1 MQTSFLLKIA
11 HVSVCAGCLLAA
23 NAAAQNFPT
32 KPIRIVTAE
41 PGGGNDLAA
50 RLLAQG
56 LTAAFGQ
63 QVIVEARGG
72 GNGALAAQAVSKAAP
87 DGHTLLLYSSALWIL
102 PLMKSVAWDPE
113 KDFSP
118 VILAAMAPNIL
129 VVHPSLPVASVKA
142 LAALARARPG
152 ELNYATGAS
161 GSAMH
166 LGAELFKS
174 MTGAD
179 IVRVPF
185 KGTSYGLTALMA
197 GQVQL
202 MFPAAGGA
210 MLHVKSGRLK
220 GLAVTSARP
229 TELAPGMPTMASAG
243 LPGFEAVSVYG
254 MFAPAK
260 TPADIVA
267 KVNQESQRVLARA
280 DVRER
285 FFSAGVETLGSTPEE
300 FSMTMKSDLV
310 RWGKLI
316 RDAGIR
322 VE

>member
-1 MQTSFLLKIA
+1 MPTQYKIIGVLAGMMLGAMLAVAQT
-11 HVSVCAGCLLAA
+11 
-23 NAAAQNFPT
+23 FPV
-32 KPIRIVTAE
+32 KPVRIVTAE

-56 LTAAFGQ
+56 LTSAFGQ
-63 QVIVEARGG
+63 QVLVEAKGG
-72 GNGALAAQAVSKAAP
+72 ASGALAAQAVSKAAA
-87 DGHTLLLYSSALWIL
+87 DGYTLLLYSSALWIV
-102 PLMKSVAWDPE
+102 PLMKNVSWDPL

-118 VILAAMAPNIL
+118 VILAAMAPNVL
-129 VVHPSLPVASVKA
+129 VVHPSLPVSSVKE
-142 LAALARARPG
+142 LAALARKRPG
-152 ELNYATGAS
+152 ELNYAVGAA

-174 MTGAD
+174 MMHLD

-220 GLAVTSARP
+220 ALAVTSARA
-229 TELAPGMPTMASAG
+229 TELAPGLPTMASAG

-260 TPADIVA
+260 TPVEIIARL
-267 KVNQESQRVLARA
+267 NQESLRVLARGE
-280 DVRER
+280 VKER
-285 FFSAGVETLGSTPEE
+285 FFSAGVETLGGSPEE
-300 FSMTMKSDLV
+300 FAMTMKGDVL
-310 RWGKLI
+310 RWGKVI

-322 VE
+322 ED

>member
-1 MQTSFLLKIA
+1 MNGALHLRNAI
-11 HVSVCAGCLLAA
+11 GLLAGLLLGA
-23 NAAAQNFPT
+23 TVAVAQNFPI
-32 KPIRIVTAE
+32 KPVRIVTAE

-72 GNGALAAQAVSKAAP
+72 GSGALAAQAVARAAP

-102 PLMKSVAWDPE
+102 PLMKTVAWDPA

-152 ELNYATGAS
+152 ELNYAFGAT

-166 LGAELFKS
+166 LGAELFKA
-174 MTGAD
+174 MMHVD

-185 KGTSYGLTALMA
+185 KGTSPGLTALMA

-220 GLAVTSARP
+220 ALAVTSAHP

-243 LPGFEAVSVYG
+243 LPGFEAVSTYG
-254 MFAPAK
+254 MFAPTK
-260 TPADIVA
+260 TPPEIIARI
-267 KVNQESQRVLARA
+267 NQEALRVLARTE
-280 DVRER
+280 VKER
-285 FFSAGVETLGSTPEE
+285 FFSAGVETLGGSPED
-300 FSMTMKSDLV
+300 FAAIMKSDFL
-310 RWGKLI
+310 RWGKVI

-322 VE
+322 EE

>member
-1 MQTSFLLKIA
+1 MPTQYKIIGVLAGMMLGAMLAVAQT
-11 HVSVCAGCLLAA
+11 
-23 NAAAQNFPT
+23 FPV
-32 KPIRIVTAE
+32 KPVRIVTAE

-56 LTAAFGQ
+56 LTSAFRQ
-63 QVIVEARGG
+63 QVLVEAKGG
-72 GNGALAAQAVSKAAP
+72 ASGALAAQAVSKAAA
-87 DGHTLLLYSSALWIL
+87 DGYTLLLYSSALWIV
-102 PLMKSVAWDPE
+102 PLMKNVSWDPL

-118 VILAAMAPNIL
+118 VILAAMAPNVL
-129 VVHPSLPVASVKA
+129 VVHPSLPVSSVKE
-142 LAALARARPG
+142 LAALARKRPG
-152 ELNYATGAS
+152 ELNYAVGAA

-174 MTGAD
+174 MMHLD

-220 GLAVTSARP
+220 ALAVTSARA
-229 TELAPGMPTMASAG
+229 TELAPGLPTMASAG

-260 TPADIVA
+260 TPVEIIARL
-267 KVNQESQRVLARA
+267 NQESLRVLARGE
-280 DVRER
+280 VKER
-285 FFSAGVETLGSTPEE
+285 FFSAGVETLGGSPEE
-300 FSMTMKSDLV
+300 FSTTMKGDVL
-310 RWGKLI
+310 RWGKVI

-322 VE
+322 ED

>member
-1 MQTSFLLKIA
+1 MPAPRQIVAVLVCMLACATPVIAQT
-11 HVSVCAGCLLAA
+11 
-23 NAAAQNFPT
+23 FPV
-32 KPIRIVTAE
+32 KPVRIVTAE

-56 LTAAFGQ
+56 LTAAFGH
-63 QVIVEARGG
+63 QVLVEAKGG
-72 GNGALAAQAVSKAAP
+72 ASGALAAQAVSKAPA
-87 DGHTLLLYSSALWIL
+87 DGYTLLLYSSALWIV
-102 PLMKSVAWDPE
+102 PLMKNVSWDPQ

-118 VILAAMAPNIL
+118 IILAAMAPNVL
-129 VVHPSLPVASVKA
+129 VVHPSLPVTSVKE
-142 LAALARARPG
+142 LAALARKRPG
-152 ELNYATGAS
+152 ELNYAVGAA

-174 MTGAD
+174 TMHLE

-220 GLAVTSARP
+220 ALAVTSARP
-229 TELAPGMPTMASAG
+229 TELAPGLPTMASAG

-260 TPADIVA
+260 TPADIIA
-267 KVNQESQRVLARA
+267 RLNQESLRVLARA
-280 DVRER
+280 DVKER
-285 FFSAGVETLGSTPEE
+285 FFSAGVETLGGTPEE
-300 FSMTMKSDLV
+300 FAATMKSDIV
-310 RWGKLI
+310 RWGKVI

-322 VE
+322 ED